1 MLASF
6 LISNNCFFNEMT
18 EKRKLGII
26 AGGGTLPQALV
37 KYCIKNQIP
46 YFVLAITGNA
56 KQEDFSSEI
65 PHLFI
70 RIGQAGTGL
79 KRLKEE
85 QIQDIVMIGTIRRPS
100 FADLVP
106 DLRTTAFFSKI
117 GLKAL
122 GDDGILRALIKEIE
136 KENMK
141 VVGIHEIMP
150 EILLPEGLLT
160 KHKPDKQALEDI
172 KRGVMAA
179 LKLGELD
186 IGQSVVVQ
194 QGLVLGLE
202 GIEGTDELIKR
213 CGTYQRKGDGGVL
226 VKLRKP
232 TQDMR
237 VDLPTIGVKT
247 IENAH
252 QAGLKGLAVH
262 AANALIVDQDQ
273 VLKLADKYKMFVI
286 GINPA
291 EFL

>member
-1 MLASF
+1 
-6 LISNNCFFNEMT
+6 MT

-26 AGGGTLPQALV
+26 AGGGTLPKTLIN
-37 KYCIKNQIP
+37 YCIQNKIP
-46 YFVLAITGNA
+46 YFVLAVSGNA
-56 KQEDFSSEI
+56 SESDFSADI

-79 KRLKEE
+79 KHLKEE
-85 QIQDIVMIGTIRRPS
+85 KVQDIIMIGTIRRPTL
-100 FADLVP
+100 ADLVP
-106 DLRTTAFFSKI
+106 DLRTAAFFSKI
-117 GLKAL
+117 GLKSL

-136 KENMK
+136 NEKMK
-141 VVGIHEIMP
+141 VLGIHEIMP
-150 EILLPEGLLT
+150 ELLLPSGVLT
-160 KHKPDKQALEDI
+160 SQKPDKQALADI
-172 KRGVMAA
+172 KRGIQAA
-179 LKLGELD
+179 IKLGELD

-213 CGTYQRKGDGGVL
+213 CGTYKRKGDGPVL
-226 VKLRKP
+226 VKLRKT

-252 QAGLKGLAVH
+252 QSGLRGLAVH
-262 AANALIVDQDQ
+262 AENALIADKENVI
-273 VLKLADKYKMFVI
+273 KLANKYKMFLI

-291 EFL
+291 EYL